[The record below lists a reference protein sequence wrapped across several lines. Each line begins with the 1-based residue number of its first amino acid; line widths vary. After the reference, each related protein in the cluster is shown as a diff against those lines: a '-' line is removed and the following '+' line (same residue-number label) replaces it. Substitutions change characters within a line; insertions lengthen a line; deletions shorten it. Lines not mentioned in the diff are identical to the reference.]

1 MRYLAAYL
9 LAQLGGTSR
18 PQESDLKNILNSVGI
33 ECEQE
38 RAKLVVGQLHG
49 KNVHELINAG
59 KEKMSAVSFG
69 AAAPA
74 AAAPSGGAPVAASA
88 AAAEAPKD
96 NAKVAPPPK
105 EEKKEESEES
115 DADMGFSLFD

>member
-18 PQESDLKNILNSVGI
+18 PQESDIKSILSSVGI
-33 ECEQE
+33 ECEQA
-38 RAKLVVGQLHG
+38 RAKLVVDQLHG
-49 KNVHELINAG
+49 RNVHDLINAG
-59 KEKMSAVSFG
+59 KEKMSTVSFG
-69 AAAPA
+69 AVPVAVATPA
-74 AAAPSGGAPVAASA
+74 GGAPTTAT
-88 AAAEAPKD
+88 AAAEAPKGGD
-96 NAKVAPPPK
+96 KAPAPAK

>member
-18 PQESDLKNILNSVGI
+18 PQESDIKNILSSVGI
-33 ECEQE
+33 ECEQA
-38 RAKLVVGQLHG
+38 RAKLVVDQLHG
-49 KNVHELINAG
+49 KNVHDLINAG
-59 KEKMSAVSFG
+59 KEKMSTVSFG
-69 AAAPA
+69 AAPVAVATPA
-74 AAAPSGGAPVAASA
+74 GGAPTTA
-88 AAAEAPKD
+88 AAAEAPKGGD
-96 NAKVAPPPK
+96 KAPAPAK